1 MSTRKDKTPIALASL
16 AAALLLASCSD
27 AFDISDRQEKT
38 AAGLATAE
46 GWELGLPEPIAQS
59 RAIDREALD
68 VQLSIDGQVLSPSRE
83 DGAFVVSGTVP
94 QGQALAVEVIWI
106 EQYEGGALEIAV
118 WNGEM
123 GPLDANETITLD
135 PADYDTA
142 VFDADEDGISNLDER
157 DIGSDPR
164 DPTDLGMADVVS
176 LGDFRL
182 LNRWLG
188 TYLYDEGDRAGYGD
202 VTDASAVWEQLVVG
216 DYVAFRNRQTG
227 DFLHLEE
234 DEDYAQAAGGDVS
247 FHSAQW
253 TLEPYEG
260 YQRFRNRFK
269 GELYLNTELQL
280 GYAQA
285 TAELFEGSESTHW
298 TLQPVGVEPGAPLEE
313 PATQPGDEPGEA
325 LAEAPADAQPVAQA
339 DPGTTEPA
347 PEPVAA
353 PADTPADEP
362 AGEPAGQP
370 TAEPAADADEP
381 ASVACSAPPETFRD
395 AMLSEMNRIR
405 STDQRCDTDVLRATT
420 PLKWNEQLGEAA
432 RSHSVDIATNN
443 LGGAIGSDGFRVE
456 DTAIELG
463 YPNGIVSGVGSG
475 FVSVAEAV
483 DAIVDNREFCRDL
496 MDPDFF
502 EVGVACATNTEADLQ
517 HYWTI
522 LYGLRP

>member
-94 QGQALAVEVIWI
+94 QGQVLAVEVIWI
-106 EQYEGGALEIAV
+106 EQYEGGALEIAA

-142 VFDADEDGISNLDER
+142 VFDADEDGVSNLDER

-164 DPTDLGMADVVS
+164 DPTDLGVADVVS

-227 DFLHLEE
+227 DFLNLEE

-260 YQRFRNRFK
+260 YQRIRNRFK

-313 PATQPGDEPGEA
+313 PATQPGDEPGEE

-381 ASVACSAPPETFRD
+381 APVSCLAPPKTLRD
-395 AMLSEMNRIR
+395 AILREMNRIR
-405 STDQRCDTDVLRATT
+405 ASEQRCGADLFPAIEPVQ
-420 PLKWNEQLGEAA
+420 WNDQLGEAA
-432 RSHSVDIATNN
+432 RNHSVDMATNN
-443 LGGAIGSDGFRVE
+443 FLDEVGSDGIGVWEKAF
-456 DTAIELG
+456 DLG
-463 YPNGIVSGVGSG
+463 YPNGIVVALGAEYP
-475 FVSVAEAV
+475 SVTA
-483 DAIVDNREFCRDL
+483 FL
-496 MDPDFF
+496 SDPDFCGDLMNPDF
-502 EVGVACATNTEADLQ
+502 YDIGVGCASNTEADLQ

-522 LYGLRP
+522 LFGVD